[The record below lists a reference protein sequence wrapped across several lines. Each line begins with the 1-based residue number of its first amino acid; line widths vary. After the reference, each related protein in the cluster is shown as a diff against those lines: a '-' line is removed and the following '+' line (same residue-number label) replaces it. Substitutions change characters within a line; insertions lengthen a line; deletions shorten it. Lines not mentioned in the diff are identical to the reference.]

1 MLLALVGVFAAMG
14 MVATASR
21 PGLSR
26 AEGERALDSGIEGHI
41 EIRPVRSVQRGGD
54 ANSAP
59 YQATVTVLDGGGNT
73 VTTFTSDEQGN
84 FRAPLAPGTYTLR
97 PESTARYPRASTR
110 SVVVAPRAFTR
121 VDIVYDSGRR

>member
-1 MLLALVGVFAAMG
+1 MASAFAVIGAGVGGV
-14 MVATASR
+14 R
-21 PGLSR
+21 PSGSR
-26 AEGERALDSGIEGHI
+26 ADGGTAADSGIEGHI
-41 EIRPVRSVQRGGD
+41 EIRPVRSVQRAGD

-59 YQATVTVLDGGGNT
+59 YQATITVLDGGGNT

-84 FRAPLAPGTYTLR
+84 FRVPLAPGTYTLR
-97 PESTARYPRASTR
+97 PDSPARYPRASAR

>member
-1 MLLALVGVFAAMG
+1 MAFAFAVIGAGVAGGRAG
-14 MVATASR
+14 V
-21 PGLSR
+21 SR
-26 AEGERALDSGIEGHI
+26 ADGERAVDSGIEGHI
-41 EIRPVRSVQRGGD
+41 EIRPVRSVQRAGD

-84 FRAPLAPGTYTLR
+84 FRVPLVPGTYTLR
-97 PESTARYPRASTR
+97 PESPARYPRASAR

-121 VDIVYDSGRR
+121 VDVVYDSGRR

>member
-1 MLLALVGVFAAMG
+1 MAFACAVIG
-14 MVATASR
+14 A
-21 PGLSR
+21 
-26 AEGERALDSGIEGHI
+26 
-41 EIRPVRSVQRGGD
+41 

-84 FRAPLAPGTYTLR
+84 FRVPLAPGTYTVR
-97 PESTARYPRASTR
+97 PESPARYPRASAR
-110 SVVVAPRAFTR
+110 SVVVASRAFTR

>member
-1 MLLALVGVFAAMG
+1 MASAFAVIGAGVAG
-14 MVATASR
+14 VRS
-21 PGLSR
+21 GGSR
-26 AEGERALDSGIEGHI
+26 ADGESAVDSGIEGHI
-41 EIRPVRSVQRGGD
+41 EIRPVRSVQRAGD

-73 VTTFTSDEQGN
+73 VTTFTSDAQGN
-84 FRAPLAPGTYTLR
+84 FRVPLAPGTYTLR
-97 PESTARYPRASTR
+97 PESPARYPRASTR